1 MDFYAIIST
10 LTDWVVAVAR
20 SVEGLNPT
28 VAFALG
34 AFTWFLVDKVLQR
47 IMSWMKWAILLG
59 VLAALG
65 LSIPELTSMLRDND
79 VEQPS
84 IALPDLGM
92 EIPTAE

>member
-1 MDFYAIIST
+1 MDFHTIIST
-10 LTDWVVAVAR
+10 LTDWVVAIAR
-20 SVEGLNPT
+20 SVDGLNPT

-65 LSIPELTSMLRDND
+65 LSIPQLTSIMGDSGA
-79 VEQPS
+79 EQPS
-84 IALPDLGM
+84 FDLPDLGT
-92 EIPTAE
+92 EPQIAQ